1 MYNLS
6 VDEISMVDGGG
17 DGGYVSAVVCSVA
30 GVGAGAVAGFYTK
43 NDKAAALSASIVT
56 NACLVAMG
64 NSSNG
69 SRGNQT
75 AAVSSGSYNGY
86 GLSSSGGMM
95 GR

>member
-17 DGGYVSAVVCSVA
+17 DGGYVSAVFCAAVGGVA
-30 GVGAGAVAGFYTK
+30 G
-43 NDKAAALSASIVT
+43 ALTGYATRNPNAINTVT
-56 NACLVAMG
+56 SMVTGVCMVAMG
-64 NSSNG
+64 NSNNS
-69 SRGNQT
+69 SGNQT